1 MLKAQLASVLGHR
14 VTLTGLPLLSA
25 EPWPHL
31 AQNWTH
37 RGLNKQTPAK
47 GRHRVPQRSAVSVE
61 CPEPVGHVVAR
72 HGPSREGQRGND
84 HAL

>member
-25 EPWPHL
+25 EPRPHL